1 MHFSFYNNNNK
12 FDRNTLFL
20 ENLKRLP
27 LFFSTVRTPPNQYHS
42 NFIGELKSR
51 NRPYFNTL
59 YTSSYL
65 KTPTTIFNDKILFSH
80 RKKIKPKVNNFPK
93 IFITNNNYNKI
104 NSKKNKSIGKNEI
117 YHGNNELGFINLN
130 FPYCKPTLRVSKSN
144 VVINKK
150 YKLKKKGLNI
160 ANIEKSDNKKSNRLF
175 YKSFSNFHQII
186 KKIKQI

>member
-1 MHFSFYNNNNK
+1 MHFSLYNNNK

-27 LFFSTVRTPPNQYHS
+27 HFFSTVRTPPNQYHI

-51 NRPYFNTL
+51 NRPYFYTL
-59 YTSSYL
+59 FTSSYL
-65 KTPTTIFNDKILFSH
+65 QTTTTIFNDKILFSH
-80 RKKIKPKVNNFPK
+80 RKKIKPKINNFPK
-93 IFITNNNYNKI
+93 IFVTNNNYNKI
-104 NSKKNKSIGKNEI
+104 NSKKNKCFEKKEI
-117 YHGNNELGFINLN
+117 YHGSDELGFINLN
-130 FPYCKPTLRVSKSN
+130 FPYCKPMLRTSKSN

-160 ANIEKSDNKKSNRLF
+160 ANIEKSNRNNKYRLF